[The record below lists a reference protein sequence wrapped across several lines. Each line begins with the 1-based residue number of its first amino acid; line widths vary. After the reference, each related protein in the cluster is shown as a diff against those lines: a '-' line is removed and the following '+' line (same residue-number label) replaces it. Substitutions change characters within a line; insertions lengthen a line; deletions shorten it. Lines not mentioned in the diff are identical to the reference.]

1 MRRVSGLA
9 AVAVAA
15 VISAGSVTRLEGS
28 PAFVAS
34 TPRFVPAGLVL
45 AEASPV
51 EHGKYLVEHV
61 ARCAECHTPR
71 TESGELD
78 RSKWMKGAALASIPV
93 RSPSDWRRRTPD
105 LSSTSPLWVRW
116 GQDGVTKFLQT
127 ARSPHGSPAEPP
139 MPAFTLAAPDAEAIV
154 AYLRTLP

>member
-1 MRRVSGLA
+1 MRRASSLA
-9 AVAVAA
+9 AIAVAA
-15 VISAGSVTRLEGS
+15 VLCAASGARVEGR
-28 PAFVAS
+28 PAIAVEPF
-34 TPRFVPAGLVL
+34 RFVPTGLVL
-45 AEASPV
+45 AEGSPV

-61 ARCAECHTPR
+61 ARCPECHTPR

-78 RSKWMKGAALASIPV
+78 RSKWMKGAMVAALPM
-93 RSPSDWRRRTPD
+93 RSPNDWRKRTPD
-105 LSSTSPLWVRW
+105 LSSTSPLWIRW
-116 GQDGVTKFLQT
+116 GQDGVARFLQT